1 MTGMREYDAP
11 GNEEGG
17 TSGNASDLHFSYLVV
32 SHLRDAV
39 YGQRSKRQFKLKA
52 DDKSRG
58 TPGRPT
64 MMDVAAMA
72 GVSQATVS
80 LVLNGSP
87 GAKLTEATRRR
98 VRDAAQK
105 LGYKFVRRGTAAAPG
120 GHSTIAFIADEVATD
135 PWMTLAFEG
144 ARDKALEYGINVYL
158 AVSRGDKDAETAI
171 VSQMDQMPV
180 MGIIYGT
187 ILTRLVELP
196 EAVEKNRTVL
206 LNCYDAKRQLPSV
219 LPGDLLGGRV
229 ATDRLL
235 AAGRTRIGFING
247 QQGVDASRDRL
258 KGYKQA
264 LASSD
269 ISFDASLV
277 RSGNWEPST
286 GYEWT
291 HDLMDLDN
299 PPDAIFCANDMM
311 ALGCI
316 EALKERGLKVP
327 DDVAVV
333 GFDDRP
339 IAQFTHPP
347 LTTLILPHYEMG
359 EIAAELLIDLAG
371 GLEARPNQIKVECQ
385 LVERQ
390 SVAET

>member
-1 MTGMREYDAP
+1 MKSEKDRHG
-11 GNEEGG
+11 
-17 TSGNASDLHFSYLVV
+17 AS
-32 SHLRDAV
+32 
-39 YGQRSKRQFKLKA
+39 
-52 DDKSRG
+52 
-58 TPGRPT
+58 GRPT

-105 LGYKFVRRGTAAAPG
+105 LGYKFVRRGTVAAPG
-120 GHSTIAFIADEVATD
+120 GHSTILFIADEVSTD

-158 AVSRGDKDAETAI
+158 TVSHGDVDAETAI
-171 VSQMDQMPV
+171 VNQMSQIPA
-180 MGIIYGT
+180 MGVIYGT

-196 EAVEKNRTVL
+196 PAVEKSRAVL
-206 LNCYDAKRQLPSV
+206 LNCYDSKRSLPSV

-229 ATDRLL
+229 ATERLL
-235 AAGRTRIGFING
+235 VAGRKRIGLING
-247 QQGVDASRDRL
+247 QQGIDASRDRL

-264 LASSD
+264 LASND
-269 ISFDASLV
+269 IPFDASLV
-277 RSGNWEPST
+277 RWGNWEPST
-286 GYEWT
+286 GYDCTLE
-291 HDLMDLDN
+291 LMELDN

-316 EALKERGLKVP
+316 EALNEKGYKVP
-327 DDVAVV
+327 DDIAVI

-347 LTTLILPHYEMG
+347 LTTLVLPHYEMG
-359 EIAAELLIDLAG
+359 EIAVEMLVDLAG
-371 GLEARPNQIKVECQ
+371 GLDAGPNQIKVECE

-390 SVAET
+390 SVTKAD

>member
-1 MTGMREYDAP
+1 
-11 GNEEGG
+11 
-17 TSGNASDLHFSYLVV
+17 
-32 SHLRDAV
+32 
-39 YGQRSKRQFKLKA
+39 
-52 DDKSRG
+52 
-58 TPGRPT
+58 

-98 VRDAAQK
+98 VREAAEE
-105 LGYKFVRRGTAAAPG
+105 LGYKFVRRGSVAAPNG
-120 GHSTIAFIADEVATD
+120 QSTIIFIADEVTTD
-135 PWMTLAFEG
+135 PWMALAFEG
-144 ARDKALEYGINVYL
+144 ARDKALEYGVNVFL
-158 AVSRGDKDAETAI
+158 TVSHGDVDAETAI
-171 VSQMDQMPV
+171 ISQMNQVPALGV
-180 MGIIYGT
+180 IYGT

-196 EAVEKNRTVL
+196 PAVEKSRAVL
-206 LNCYDAKRQLPSV
+206 LNCYDARRRLPSV

-229 ATDRLL
+229 ATERLL
-235 AAGRTRIGFING
+235 AAGRRRVGFING
-247 QQGVDASRDRL
+247 QQGIDASRDRL

-264 LASSD
+264 LASND
-269 ISFDASLV
+269 IPFDASLV

-286 GYEWT
+286 GYDWT
-291 HDLMDLDN
+291 HDLMGMDN

-316 EALKERGLKVP
+316 EALNERGLKVP
-327 DDVAVV
+327 DDIAVI

-359 EIAAELLIDLAG
+359 EIAAEMLMDLAG
-371 GLEARPNQIKVECQ
+371 GLEAGPNQIKVECE

-390 SVAET
+390 SVDRA

>member
-1 MTGMREYDAP
+1 
-11 GNEEGG
+11 
-17 TSGNASDLHFSYLVV
+17 
-32 SHLRDAV
+32 
-39 YGQRSKRQFKLKA
+39 
-52 DDKSRG
+52 
-58 TPGRPT
+58 

-105 LGYKFVRRGTAAAPG
+105 LGYKFVRRGTVAAPG
-120 GHSTIAFIADEVATD
+120 GHSTILFIADEVSTD

-158 AVSRGDKDAETAI
+158 TVSHGDVDAETAI
-171 VSQMDQMPV
+171 VNQMSQIPA
-180 MGIIYGT
+180 MGVIYGT

-196 EAVEKNRTVL
+196 PAVEKSRAVL
-206 LNCYDAKRQLPSV
+206 LNCYDSKRSLPSV

-229 ATDRLL
+229 ATERLL
-235 AAGRTRIGFING
+235 VAGRKRIGLING
-247 QQGVDASRDRL
+247 QQGIDASRDRL

-264 LASSD
+264 LASND
-269 ISFDASLV
+269 IPFDASLV
-277 RSGNWEPST
+277 RWGNWEPST
-286 GYEWT
+286 GYDCTLE
-291 HDLMDLDN
+291 LMELEN

-316 EALKERGLKVP
+316 EALNEKGYKVP
-327 DDVAVV
+327 DDIAVI

-347 LTTLILPHYEMG
+347 LTTLVLPHYEMG
-359 EIAAELLIDLAG
+359 EIAVEMLVDLAG
-371 GLEARPNQIKVECQ
+371 GLDAGPNQIKVECE

-390 SVAET
+390 SVTRTD